1 MNAVHL
7 AEQATLGA
15 LMIERGLAADVTAWL
30 RAEDFDHPW
39 HRSVYASIREL
50 HAAHAPV
57 DPQRVGL
64 ALADR
69 LGLRADLPHLL
80 DLLQAA
86 PTRPVG
92 HRYAAMVLE
101 ASLRRDTACQGVLL
115 QAAALSA
122 GLSQHRRPVTAVV
135 AQVDASFDHAEH
147 RWRSATSDPVPTRT
161 DAATVGLGIPVSAL
175 GADRLLQAH
184 PALDPAAVRRGE
196 EALIASLIARPD
208 HIGEVARWLRPDA
221 LTHATWRPV
230 YAAVIQLAELGEPV
244 DVVTV
249 AWEVHRAS
257 SRLGSGPGTREL
269 RDAVESAVCADPAH
283 LARAVAA
290 DHVRITADRAAHALR
305 AAAGNPGVDLT
316 DVLATGHLLTSA
328 LRESAQALPAAPR
341 DEVPYLGLAGYDF
354 GPDRVPHASQGQAHD
369 LGLVSR

>member
-1 MNAVHL
+1 VTVNAVHL
-7 AEQATLGA
+7 AEQATLGT
-15 LMIERGLAADVTAWL
+15 LMIDPGLAADVTTWL

-39 HRSVYASIREL
+39 HRCVYASIREL

-57 DPQRVGL
+57 DPQRVGA
-64 ALADR
+64 ALTDR
-69 LGLRADLPHLL
+69 LGPRADLPHLL

-86 PTRPVG
+86 PIRPLG

-122 GLSQHRRPVTAVV
+122 SLSQHGRPVTAVV
-135 AQVDASFDHAEH
+135 AQVDASLDHAEH
-147 RWRSATSDPVPTRT
+147 RWRHATSNPTPPRT
-161 DAATVGLGIPVSAL
+161 DAQTLGLGVPVSAL

-184 PALDPAAVRRGE
+184 PALDPEAVRRGE
-196 EALIASLIARPD
+196 EELVASRIARPG

-221 LTHATWRPV
+221 LTNARWRPV
-230 YAAVIQLAELGEPV
+230 YAAVLQLAELGEPV
-244 DVVTV
+244 DVITV

-257 SRLGSGPGTREL
+257 SRLGPGPGTREL
-269 RDAVESAVCADPAH
+269 RDAVESVACTDPAH
-283 LARAVAA
+283 VARTVAG
-290 DHVRITADRAAHALR
+290 DHVRITADRASHALR

-328 LRESAQALPAAPR
+328 LQECAQALPSAPR
-341 DEVPYLGLAGYDF
+341 DEVPDLGLAGYDF
-354 GPDRVPHASQGQAHD
+354 GPDRVPQISRE

>member
-1 MNAVHL
+1 MHL

-15 LMIERGLAADVTAWL
+15 LMLEPQLAADVTTWL

-57 DPQRVGL
+57 DPQRVGV
-64 ALADR
+64 AMVDR
-69 LGLRADLPHLL
+69 LGRRADLPHLL

-122 GLSQHRRPVTAVV
+122 GLAQHSRPVTTVV
-135 AQVDASFDHAEH
+135 AQVDASLDHAEH
-147 RWRSATSDPVPTRT
+147 RWRHATSDPVAPRT
-161 DAATVGLGIPVSAL
+161 EVETLGLGIPVSAL

-196 EALIASLIARPD
+196 EALVASLIARPD
-208 HIGEVARWLRPDA
+208 HVGDVVRWLRPDA
-221 LTHATWRPV
+221 LTSTAWRPV

-257 SRLGSGPGTREL
+257 SRLGPGPGTREL
-269 RDAVESAVCADPAH
+269 RDAVESAACTYPSH

-328 LRESAQALPAAPR
+328 LRESAEALPASPR
-341 DEVPYLGLAGYDF
+341 GEVPDLGLVDYDF
-354 GPDRVPHASQGQAHD
+354 GPDRVPHAAQGHAHE

>member
-1 MNAVHL
+1 VNAVHL
-7 AEQATLGA
+7 AEQATLGT
-15 LMIERGLAADVTAWL
+15 LMIDPGLAANVTTWL
-30 RAEDFDHPW
+30 RAEDFADPW
-39 HRSVYASIREL
+39 HRSVYTSIREL
-50 HAAHAPV
+50 HAARAPV

-64 ALADR
+64 ALANR
-69 LGLRADLPHLL
+69 LGTRADLPHLL

-101 ASLRRDTACQGVLL
+101 ASLRRTTACQGVLL

-122 GLSQHRRPVTAVV
+122 SLSHHSRPVTAVA
-135 AQVDASFDHAEH
+135 AQVDASLDHAEH
-147 RWRSATSDPVPTRT
+147 RWRHASSDPVPTRT
-161 DAATVGLGIPVSAL
+161 DAGKLVLDIPVSAP

-184 PALDPAAVRRGE
+184 PALDPASVRRGE
-196 EALIASLIARPD
+196 ESLVAALIARPD
-208 HIGEVARWLRPDA
+208 HIAEVAAWLRPDA
-221 LTHATWRPV
+221 LTHTTWRPG

-257 SRLGSGPGTREL
+257 SRLGPGPGTREL
-269 RDAVESAVCADPAH
+269 RDAVESAACADPAH

-290 DHVRITADRAAHALR
+290 DHLRITADRAAHALR

-328 LRESAQALPAAPR
+328 LRERAGALPAAPR
-341 DEVPYLGLAGYDF
+341 DEVPDLGLAGYDF
-354 GPDRVPHASQGQAHD
+354 GTDRVPQASQQ

>member
-15 LMIERGLAADVTAWL
+15 LMLERELAADVTTWL

-69 LGLRADLPHLL
+69 LGPRADLPHLL

-122 GLSQHRRPVTAVV
+122 GLSQHSRPVTAVV
-135 AQVDASFDHAEH
+135 AQVDASLDHAEH
-147 RWRSATSDPVPTRT
+147 RWRSRDRATPSRPAPMPRPWAWAFRCPRWART
-161 DAATVGLGIPVSAL
+161 GSCRRTPRWIPP
-175 GADRLLQAH
+175 RC
-184 PALDPAAVRRGE
+184 AAVRR
-196 EALIASLIARPD
+196 
-208 HIGEVARWLRPDA
+208 RW
-221 LTHATWRPV
+221 
-230 YAAVIQLAELGEPV
+230 
-244 DVVTV
+244 
-249 AWEVHRAS
+249 
-257 SRLGSGPGTREL
+257 SRR
-269 RDAVESAVCADPAH
+269 
-283 LARAVAA
+283 
-290 DHVRITADRAAHALR
+290 
-305 AAAGNPGVDLT
+305 
-316 DVLATGHLLTSA
+316 
-328 LRESAQALPAAPR
+328 
-341 DEVPYLGLAGYDF
+341 
-354 GPDRVPHASQGQAHD
+354 
-369 LGLVSR
+369 